1 MPTFQALDLETIRQL
16 LEGQEDV
23 LTPQIQKE
31 QAYFRAL
38 PCPVCRNQA
47 TTSMIDGVNPFS
59 PGATLPNRVLVCTRC
74 SAEFDPY
81 TGLIRKVI
89 SSST

>member
-1 MPTFQALDLETIRQL
+1 MPTFQGLDPETIRKL

-23 LTPQIQKE
+23 LTPQIRKE

-47 TTSMIDGVNPFS
+47 TTSLIDGARPFS
-59 PGATLPNRVLVCTRC
+59 PGAILPNRVLVCTRC
-74 SAEFDPY
+74 ETEFDPY
-81 TGLIRKVI
+81 TGLVRKVI
-89 SSST
+89 SESV